1 MFRHLCASS
10 VRREGHGGT
19 HTGGSPRRRD
29 LRTLH
34 GKGGASDCSRNAE
47 ADGDLKFFRAY
58 HFPARSKSSQT
69 DESGE
74 RNDSV
79 WAIIGGVIKGFNL
92 SLDYVLYELSYTN
105 LIMLGA
111 ALPSY
116 DTDKDEKG
124 KDDDVIDASDPANQA
139 RVRELL
145 GIT

>member
-1 MFRHLCASS
+1 MLAPQR
-10 VRREGHGGT
+10 G
-19 HTGGSPRRRD
+19 
-29 LRTLH
+29 
-34 GKGGASDCSRNAE
+34 
-47 ADGDLKFFRAY
+47 
-58 HFPARSKSSQT
+58 KSSQT

-92 SLDYVLYELSYTN
+92 SLDYVLYKLSYTN

-116 DTDKDEKG
+116 DTDKDDKS
-124 KDDDVIDASDPANQA
+124 DDDEVIDASDPANQA

-145 GIT
+145 GI

>member
-1 MFRHLCASS
+1 MLYYCILVCYVEFHL
-10 VRREGHGGT
+10 
-19 HTGGSPRRRD
+19 
-29 LRTLH
+29 
-34 GKGGASDCSRNAE
+34 
-47 ADGDLKFFRAY
+47 F
-58 HFPARSKSSQT
+58 
-69 DESGE
+69 
-74 RNDSV
+74 
-79 WAIIGGVIKGFNL
+79 
-92 SLDYVLYELSYTN
+92 LYELSYTN